1 MKANIIKD
9 FPILNRKINGKKLVY
24 LDSAATS
31 QKPLQV
37 VQVISDYYLKHNANV
52 HRGIHTL
59 GDESTKLYEDSRAKV
74 AGFIKAASP
83 PEVIFTKN
91 TTDSLNM
98 VALGWGAE
106 HLKKG
111 DIILSGISEH
121 SSSIL
126 PWQKVSEIKGAVIEY
141 MEPNEEGLLLVN
153 TVKERLSDKVKV
165 IVIAHASNV
174 LGTIFPVKEICKL
187 AKEKGILV
195 VVDGAQAAPHLPVNV
210 QSLGCDFYAFSAHKM
225 LGPMGLG
232 VLWGRHERLKEM
244 SPFRLGGGTVRDM
257 DVREYKLENIPQR
270 FEAGTPDVASAVGLS
285 TAIDYLSEI
294 GMDSVRSHEVE
305 LIDYALKELSKI
317 KGLKIL
323 GPMDPSQRTGL
334 VSFIVTGIHD
344 HDIAA
349 VLDSEGVAVRS
360 GTHCAMLL
368 HKKLSI
374 VSSTRASFYVYNTK
388 SDVDHLIKGIK
399 KAIKILG

>member
-1 MKANIIKD
+1 MKTDIIKD

-37 VQVISDYYLKHNANV
+37 VEAISDYYLKHNANV

-59 GDESTKLYEDSRAKV
+59 GDESTKIYEDSRVKV
-74 AGFIKAASP
+74 ADFINASSSQ
-83 PEVIFTKN
+83 EIIFTKN

-98 VALGWGAE
+98 VALGWGAT

-121 SSSIL
+121 HSSIL
-126 PWQKVSEIKGAVIEY
+126 PWRRVSEITGAGVEY
-141 MEPNEEGLLLVN
+141 MEPDKEGLLSVN
-153 TVKERLSDKVKV
+153 AVKERLNDKVKV

-210 QSLGCDFYAFSAHKM
+210 QSLGCDFYSFSAHKM

-232 VLWGRHERLKEM
+232 VLWGRYELLKEM
-244 SPFRLGGGTVRDM
+244 SPVRLGGGTVRDV
-257 DVREYKLENIPQR
+257 DTREYKLEDIPQR
-270 FEAGTPDVASAVGLS
+270 FEAGTPDVASAAGLS
-285 TAIDYLSEI
+285 AAIDYLSGI
-294 GMDSVRSHEVE
+294 GIDKVRSHEVE
-305 LIDYALKELSKI
+305 LIDYALKELSAI

-323 GPMDPSQRTGL
+323 GPMDPAQRTGL

-349 VLDSEGVAVRS
+349 VLDSEGIAVRS
-360 GTHCAMLL
+360 GAHCAMPL

-374 VSSTRASFYVYNTK
+374 VSSTRASFYVYNTEA
-388 SDVDHLIKGIK
+388 DVDHLIKGIE